1 MNHVWAF
8 RWGPIYVNVTEIVSK
23 CVSSWEA
30 HLSESFWKCSSR
42 RILKEK
48 LQLQTKKKME
58 EKTMAKCIRGTWKCR
73 IQELNSR
80 VIVSGVAVKSLF
92 WMWGDKRG
100 LDVYFFYFPFPRRL
114 LRSSEL
120 FVFWV
125 CVFTSFCYC
134 VRPMKWKEKKET
146 PATKD
151 VCIASNP
158 ASLTPGYCEQ
168 KRSCSNNWI
177 YQFKTL

>member
-1 MNHVWAF
+1 MFILDTSFADVEGWESARYYTVPQWTGHVCLERHRNMLGWMNHVWAF
-8 RWGPIYVNVTEIVSK
+8 RRGTIYVNVTEIVSK

-42 RILKEK
+42 RILEK
-48 LQLQTKKKME
+48 DASTSDEKRWKKKWWQM
-58 EKTMAKCIRGTWKCR
+58 IRGRWKCR

-80 VIVSGVAVKSLF
+80 VIVSGIAVKSWF

-100 LDVYFFYFPFPRRL
+100 LDVYFFYFLFPCRL
-114 LRSSEL
+114 LCSSEL

-134 VRPMKWKEKKET
+134 VRPMK
-146 PATKD
+146 
-151 VCIASNP
+151 
-158 ASLTPGYCEQ
+158 
-168 KRSCSNNWI
+168 
-177 YQFKTL
+177 